1 MATNIMYKIIAKDI
15 FNRRKEII
23 QQCIMKWIFYDEED
37 IVNGLIE
44 MLENDHECDIDK
56 NDSKTKKE
64 IAKELLTLY
73 RKSIQPDLSREQV
86 SITDWGREYNKL
98 LLVHTQKEAEE
109 IVLEKIRRESGVD
122 VIHAKQILD
131 KSISK
136 NEELKKD

>member
-23 QQCIMKWIFYDEED
+23 QQCIMKWMFYGEKD

-56 NDSKTKKE
+56 NDSKTMKD

-86 SITDWGREYNKL
+86 SIKDWRKEYNSL
-98 LLVHTQKEAEE
+98 LLFHTQYEAEE
-109 IVLEKIRRESGVD
+109 IVLAKIQRESRVN
-122 VIHAKQILD
+122 IIRAKQILD
-131 KSISK
+131 EAISK
-136 NEELKKD
+136 NEEMKKE

>member
-15 FNRRKEII
+15 FNRRKEFI

-37 IVNGLIE
+37 IVNGLIA

-109 IVLEKIRRESGVD
+109 IVLEKIRREFGVD
-122 VIHAKQILD
+122 IIHAKQILD
-131 KSISK
+131 ESISK
-136 NEELKKD
+136 NEEWKKE

>member
-37 IVNGLIE
+37 IVNGLIA

>member
-23 QQCIMKWIFYDEED
+23 QQCIMKWMFYGEKD

-56 NDSKTKKE
+56 NDSKTMKD

-86 SITDWGREYNKL
+86 SIKDWRKEYNSL
-98 LLVHTQKEAEE
+98 LLFHTQYEAEE
-109 IVLEKIRRESGVD
+109 IVLAKI
-122 VIHAKQILD
+122 Q
-131 KSISK
+131 
-136 NEELKKD
+136 

>member
-122 VIHAKQILD
+122 IIHAKQILD
-131 KSISK
+131 ESISK
-136 NEELKKD
+136 NEELKKE